1 MELLNAALIL
11 LPWLVV
17 IGLFVTQYLERKDM
31 LDRLMSRNLT
41 DFKANTSPTD
51 PNQLSDEPVD
61 DTIALEDAEEEILKE
76 DDGEE

>member
-11 LPWLVV
+11 FPWIIVA
-17 IGLFVTQYLERKDM
+17 GLFYTQYQERKDM

-51 PNQLSDEPVD
+51 QNQLSDEPVD
-61 DTIALEDAEEEILKE
+61 DTIPLEDAEAEILKE
-76 DDGEE
+76 DNEE